1 MPCLVGT
8 LSTDEQ
14 RPNYVNKDYVK
25 DMSEIEDKSND
36 IIIRE
41 IADQINPQK
50 AITPNDNL
58 VLIVDDTLYNVQL
71 LSMMLTRQGY
81 QVVQAYNGL
90 EALTQA
96 KENLPSIILL
106 DIRMP
111 DISGYEVCSR
121 LKSDPVTQDIPI
133 IFISSAEDASDKV
146 EAFSVGGVDYISKP
160 FQLIEVLARIET
172 HLRLCSL
179 QKRLQEQNE
188 QLQLSAA
195 VLSRSLKQERELSQM
210 KTDFISVVSHEFRTP
225 LTTIQSASELLEYY
239 EWTKEEQ
246 VEQLHQ
252 IQVEVK
258 HMTALME
265 DVLFLS
271 RANTSRSK
279 INPTDFDLLNFCN
292 QLLRQMQRT
301 LAKNYIIN
309 SRLQIS
315 IGNDSISD
323 TSKSATDVIIDN
335 PHLLNDLDPFMV
347 TMDEKLLRQILTNLL
362 TNAIKYSPKNS
373 QVIFNSIVDQETV
386 TFSVCDQGIGIPSDD
401 LEHLFNAFHRGKN
414 VGILPG
420 TGLGLSIVKN
430 CVNLCNGKISVESE
444 LNIGT
449 EFVVTLPRRY
459 CLHSDSSDTQ

>member
-1 MPCLVGT
+1 MISRDLDQT
-8 LSTDEQ
+8 NLNQTTSTES
-14 RPNYVNKDYVK
+14 NKNFRN
-25 DMSEIEDKSND
+25 SSI
-36 IIIRE
+36 
-41 IADQINPQK
+41 
-50 AITPNDNL
+50 
-58 VLIVDDTLYNVQL
+58 LIVDDTIYNIQL
-71 LSMMLTRQGY
+71 LSLMLIRQGY
-81 QVVQAYNGL
+81 KVEQATSGL
-90 EALTQA
+90 EALDKVNQQM
-96 KENLPSIILL
+96 PDIILL

-111 DISGYEVCSR
+111 DLNGYEVCIK
-121 LKSDPVTQDIPI
+121 LKANPVTKDIPI
-133 IFISSAEDASDKV
+133 IFISSIEEPSEKV

-179 QKRLQEQNE
+179 QKKLQEQNE
-188 QLQLSAA
+188 QLQLSAE

-252 IQVEVK
+252 IQSEVK

-271 RANTSRSK
+271 RSNTNK
-279 INPTDFDLLNFCN
+279 AKLNLTNFDVLNFCN

-301 LAKNYIIN
+301 FAKEYNIN
-309 SRLQIS
+309 SSL
-315 IGNDSISD
+315 SISE
-323 TSKSATDVIIDN
+323 TNTLIEN
-335 PHLLNDLDPFMV
+335 PHIQSELPVLNV

-362 TNAIKYSPKNS
+362 TNSIKYSPQNKT
-373 QVIFNSIVDQETV
+373 VDLQITIESEHICFV
-386 TFSVCDQGIGIPSDD
+386 VSDRGIGIPKED

-430 CVNLCNGKISVESE
+430 CVDIHHGTISVESQ
-444 LNIGT
+444 LGIGT
-449 EFVVTLPRRY
+449 KFTVILPI
-459 CLHSDSSDTQ
+459 SDPAF

>member
-1 MPCLVGT
+1 MISRDLDQT
-8 LSTDEQ
+8 NLNQTTSTES
-14 RPNYVNKDYVK
+14 NKNFRN
-25 DMSEIEDKSND
+25 SSI
-36 IIIRE
+36 
-41 IADQINPQK
+41 
-50 AITPNDNL
+50 
-58 VLIVDDTLYNVQL
+58 LIVDDTIYNIQL
-71 LSMMLTRQGY
+71 LSLMLIRQGY
-81 QVVQAYNGL
+81 KVEQATSGL
-90 EALTQA
+90 EALDKVNQQM
-96 KENLPSIILL
+96 PDIILL

-111 DISGYEVCSR
+111 DLNGYEVCIK
-121 LKSDPVTQDIPI
+121 LKANPVTKDIPI
-133 IFISSAEDASDKV
+133 IFISSIEEPSEKV

-179 QKRLQEQNE
+179 QKKLQEQNE
-188 QLQLSAA
+188 QLQLSAE

-252 IQVEVK
+252 IQSEVK

-271 RANTSRSK
+271 RSNTNK
-279 INPTDFDLLNFCN
+279 AKLNLTNFDVLNFCN

-301 LAKNYIIN
+301 FAKEYNIN
-309 SRLQIS
+309 SSL
-315 IGNDSISD
+315 SISE
-323 TSKSATDVIIDN
+323 TNTLIEN
-335 PHLLNDLDPFMV
+335 PHLQSELPVLNV

-362 TNAIKYSPKNS
+362 TNSIKYSPQNKT
-373 QVIFNSIVDQETV
+373 VDLQITIESEHICFV
-386 TFSVCDQGIGIPSDD
+386 VSDRGIGIPKED

-430 CVNLCNGKISVESE
+430 CVDIHHGTISVESQ
-444 LNIGT
+444 LGIGT
-449 EFVVTLPRRY
+449 KFTVILPI
-459 CLHSDSSDTQ
+459 SDPAF